1 MEQKFLRRSPARTYP
16 HISVSGNGS
25 SVCYITGLPYRK
37 NFENDSDIS
46 GWNFDGKYEYRTN
59 SYNKGYQIRYY
70 YKVPL
75 VSTTTNSS
83 NAFSPIFIIPENK
96 SVNAYYKSILE
107 IGNEGSSPSD
117 VTVNMG
123 ITTGNSVTKSVS
135 KTFKE
140 YNSMITNNS
149 DSLIEG
155 NGTLYN
161 NNRLVISTDTPS
173 YTNYVKH
180 RVVIQYFEVLY
191 R

>member
-1 MEQKFLRRSPARTYP
+1 MLYKPPNAHQRALRFRS
-16 HISVSGNGS
+16 SECV
-25 SVCYITGLPYRK
+25 ITGLPYSK
-37 NFENDSDIS
+37 NFESSSDAS
-46 GWNFDGKYEYRTN
+46 GWYFDGKYEYRTN
-59 SYNKGYQIRYY
+59 SDNKGYQIRHYY
-70 YKVPL
+70 RVPPF
-75 VSTTTNSS
+75 SATNNNSS

-123 ITTGNSVTKSVS
+123 ITTGNTVTKSVS

-173 YTNYVKH
+173 YTNYVNH